1 MIKTMKKSSLTMAL
15 LACFGT
21 VSAAEPELQHS
32 RLSSD
37 AEILYNSTKI
47 PVVKAANE
55 EDAAFL
61 TGYVHAKDRLFQMD
75 FLRKVGQGRIAEL
88 VGPSVI
94 SSDIQ
99 FRTLGF
105 ERWAKRSY
113 AAASAKT
120 QGILQAYADGVNA
133 YVAKHGLPPEYQGLE
148 LNKIDPWT
156 ALDSV
161 AIGKV
166 LAFNLS
172 SDMEEIDHTVAI
184 KTFQTVGKLA
194 GFDGTALFMKD
205 LYRAAP
211 PDDRVSVP
219 NFLSS
224 IGGSDATTENKSIN
238 SDSSFDISDA
248 QLDLLKQIKNS
259 WDSSEI
265 LRSFKREHSDKGS
278 NIWAVASSK
287 TENGLPLIANDPHLS
302 LGYPS
307 VFYPLHVNTE
317 DGTNVGGVSFPG
329 VPMLAQ
335 GCNNKLCWGSTVH
348 PIDETDFFFEKF
360 TTNLFGLP
368 THTIYKGKKEPV
380 VLVFQTYL
388 ANSIGDG
395 HMNHLKNQ
403 NIGYTSGGLTIL
415 VPRRDYGAI
424 LNLDMKNNIAIS
436 MQYTGSGPT
445 QEIESF
451 MDMGRADS
459 IDAFRTALTK
469 FDVGSQN
476 FVVADVS
483 GNIAYFTS
491 GEVPIRED
499 LQTMMKPDGVPP
511 MFVRDGSGERANE
524 WLTKQNH
531 DLNQATNSEIIPFEQ
546 MPHVINPDTG
556 YIANANNDPIG
567 VSLDN
572 NLLNQVRPG
581 GGLYYINNGV
591 YSSYRMGKI
600 DRLIQDKLTAG
611 EKLNIQMMKQFQ
623 SNHQLLDA
631 ELIMPHLLNAM
642 NRATADGAWS
652 GLAQFT
658 ANPQFAQVKQY
669 FTNWDYST
677 PTGLANGYDPGD
689 NPTALAAPSDTEIN
703 NSVAASIYSL
713 WRSLAI
719 QNTIDATID
728 GIDGKLGSAVLGPHR
743 PPNMLAFNAFK
754 HLLDAF
760 PTMKG
765 VGASGINFF
774 TNPAAPTPEDARDYV
789 ILASLQQALSKL
801 AGDEFATAFNKST
814 DLKDYRWGKLHRI
827 TFSHTLGE
835 ALSIPNGRFGFATVE
850 GLGGI
855 ARTGGYQVL
864 DASSHNV
871 RATDENGFTF
881 NHGPARRFVSEMA
894 NDGAL
899 AEQIIPGGQSGNI
912 TTGADYV
919 NQLPLWLVNGY
930 MPLIIDIQ
938 SLQSTASERLSF
950 TPKP

>member
-1 MIKTMKKSSLTMAL
+1 MKKSIKNGCLTAAL
-15 LACFGT
+15 MMFGGV
-21 VSAAEPELQHS
+21 VSAADPELQHS
-32 RLSSD
+32 RLSSA

-47 PVVKAANE
+47 PVIKAANE

-61 TGYVHAKDRLFQMD
+61 IGYVHAKDRLFQMD
-75 FLRKVGQGRIAEL
+75 FLRKVGQGRISEL
-88 VGPSVI
+88 IGSNGVQ
-94 SSDIQ
+94 SDIQ

-133 YVAKHGLPPEYQGLE
+133 YVAKYGLPPEYSALE
-148 LNKIDPWT
+148 LTQIDAWT

-172 SDMEEIDHTVAI
+172 SDMEEIDHTIAI
-184 KTFQTVGKLA
+184 NTFQTVGGMA
-194 GFDGTALFMKD
+194 GFDGTALFMED

-211 PDDRVSVP
+211 PDNRVTVP

-224 IGGSDATTENKSIN
+224 IGGAGATTEDKSLN
-238 SDSSFDISDA
+238 SGFTLDFSAA
-248 QLDLLKQIKNS
+248 QLDLLKQIKNN

-278 NIWAVASSK
+278 NIWAISSAH

-307 VFYPLHVNTE
+307 TFYPLHMNTD
-317 DGTNVGGVSFPG
+317 DGVNVGGVSFPG

-335 GCNNKLCWGSTVH
+335 GCNDNLCWGSTVH

-368 THTIYKGKKEPV
+368 THTIYKGVKEPV
-380 VLVFQTYL
+380 VLEFQVYN
-388 ANSIGDG
+388 ANVIGDG
-395 HMNHLKNQ
+395 VMNNLENQ
-403 NIGYTSGGLTIL
+403 NVGYTSGGLTIL

-424 LNLDMKNNIAIS
+424 LNLDMENNIAIS

-445 QEIESF
+445 QELESF
-451 MDMGRADS
+451 LDMGRAGS
-459 IDAFRTALTK
+459 IDEFSTALTK
-469 FDVGSQN
+469 FDFGSQN
-476 FVVADVS
+476 FMVADVN

-499 LQTMMKPDGVPP
+499 LQTMMSVDGVPP
-511 MFVRDGSGERANE
+511 MFVRDGSGEHANE
-524 WLTKQNH
+524 WLSKQND
-531 DLNQATNSEIIPFEQ
+531 DLNQSTNSEVIPFEQ
-546 MPHVINPDTG
+546 MPHIINPESG

-581 GGLYYINNGV
+581 GGLYYLNNGV
-591 YSSYRMGKI
+591 YSAYRMGRI
-600 DRLIQDKLTAG
+600 DRLIQEKLAAG
-611 EKLNIQMMKQFQ
+611 DKLNIEMMKQFQ
-623 SNHQLLDA
+623 SNNQLLDA

-642 NRATADGAWS
+642 NRATAEGAWA
-652 GLAQFT
+652 GLAQFA

-669 FTNWDYST
+669 FSNWDYST
-677 PTGLANGYDPGD
+677 PTGLQNGYDPGD
-689 NPTALAAPSDTEIN
+689 NPMALAAPSETEIN
-703 NSVAASIYSL
+703 NSVAATVYAL
-713 WRSLAI
+713 WRSLAV
-719 QNTIDATID
+719 QNTIDATLN
-728 GIDGKLGSAVLGPHR
+728 GIDEQLGSAVLGPYR
-743 PPNMLAFNAFK
+743 PSNRLALNAFQN
-754 HLLDAF
+754 LLDAF
-760 PTMKG
+760 PTMNG

-774 TNPAAPTPEDARDYV
+774 TNSAAPTAEDARDYV
-789 ILASLQQALSKL
+789 LLASLQQALDKL
-801 AGDEFATAFNKST
+801 AGDDFATAFNHST
-814 DLKDYRWGKLHRI
+814 DLSDYRWGKLHRI

-835 ALSIPNGRFGFATVE
+835 TLSIPNGMFGFATVE

-855 ARTGGYQVL
+855 ARSGGYQVL
-864 DASSHNV
+864 DASTHSV

-881 NHGPARRFVSEMA
+881 SNGPARRFVAEMA
-894 NDGAL
+894 TDGPL

-912 TTGADYV
+912 TTGETYV

-930 MPLIIDIQ
+930 MPLLIDIQ

-950 TPKP
+950 TPQP